1 MVREFRPLGFGS
13 ERTVGW
19 FGQNFFG
26 FSIQN
31 YNKKKMKNNR
41 DFNKL
46 LKKRRLNKQGGKYFN
61 LEMTAFPFLHLTFQ
75 NAGRLTD
82 KKNETVQGIRN
93 TNCKLF
99 KLDQIN

>member
-1 MVREFRPLGFGS
+1 
-13 ERTVGW
+13 
-19 FGQNFFG
+19 
-26 FSIQN
+26 
-31 YNKKKMKNNR
+31 
-41 DFNKL
+41 
-46 LKKRRLNKQGGKYFN
+46 
-61 LEMTAFPFLHLTFQ
+61 MTAFPFLHLTFQ